1 MAALPVRKPMNIASI
16 LCINIFD
23 RIGYSYTFN
32 SSEFC
37 WNK

>member
-1 MAALPVRKPMNIASI
+1 MAALPVRKPMSIASI
-16 LCINIFD
+16 LRINILD

-32 SSEFC
+32 SSEFY